1 LKPETHIQ
9 QAISGMWPILPVP
22 LRRRWVLQLIKLKA
36 SVRQA
41 QFMISARY
49 PYELV
54 SNALK
59 HAFPEGRG
67 GEVNIRMATA
77 ADQFVLKVQDNG
89 IGFPVAVDFL
99 NPRSLGLELVRLL
112 VEQINGA
119 IDLRVE
125 GGAASTITFPA
136 TSKGG

>member
-1 LKPETHIQ
+1 
-9 QAISGMWPILPVP
+9 
-22 LRRRWVLQLIKLKA
+22 
-36 SVRQA
+36 
-41 QFMISARY
+41 
-49 PYELV
+49 
-54 SNALK
+54 
-59 HAFPEGRG
+59 
-67 GEVNIRMATA
+67 MATA